1 MPIFSCDFGCEN
13 GWAIFPAFSPAF
25 SNSQFVGKIDGK
37 VHCNAL
43 WKIRNQRK
51 HKEHRKRLLLPELKD
66 PKKVEDGDASRWTNV
81 FNGKAKYEISF
92 LLASVKSRSCEDVR
106 HLGFCDSILCCVYV
120 WLIFYNEVT
129 CSLTLFLN
137 FDWFPLEFNFLIFF
151 FLTVANETNFPILQ
165 ECCFSMIGHKRD
177 QGNAK
182 EKNTSVW

>member
-1 MPIFSCDFGCEN
+1 
-13 GWAIFPAFSPAF
+13 
-25 SNSQFVGKIDGK
+25 
-37 VHCNAL
+37 
-43 WKIRNQRK
+43 
-51 HKEHRKRLLLPELKD
+51 
-66 PKKVEDGDASRWTNV
+66 
-81 FNGKAKYEISF
+81 
-92 LLASVKSRSCEDVR
+92 VKSRSCEDVR